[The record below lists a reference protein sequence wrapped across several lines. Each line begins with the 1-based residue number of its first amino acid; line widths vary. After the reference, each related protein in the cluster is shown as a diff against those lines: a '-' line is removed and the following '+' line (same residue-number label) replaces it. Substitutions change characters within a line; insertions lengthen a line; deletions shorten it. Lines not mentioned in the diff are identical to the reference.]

1 MLLSI
6 FTNETIVSVG
16 ISAITTIIVFFL
28 TLLTKRWSE
37 TKVLSSKLE
46 TEHKFEQRKKIKNVL
61 AKNKVH
67 LISACEDLNHR
78 YWNFANNHQ
87 EQWLHIDGDFQT
99 DHYYFHSFVYRFLAV
114 FAWVEKIKKEIIFL
128 DTTIATKKDLEFIK
142 FINLFSRLFCDL
154 TFVEGLNAN
163 GNIAYDHFYRNRF
176 DQFAQVLIT
185 SNGVKSFSEY
195 KNDIEKNSNKLK
207 GLYFF
212 FDGLSPNENRKRWDR
227 MHFFHL
233 TIIAFLN
240 NYGYDFQVTDKIK
253 IKQVLEKP
261 KCCKYLDNYFNFLSE
276 YHIEN
281 NKVIKQIK
289 DIAKEVQLANKEL
302 ETQ

>member
-1 MLLSI
+1 MLD
-6 FTNETIVSVG
+6 IVTSEKILPVI
-16 ISAITTIIVFFL
+16 ISTITTIIVFFL
-28 TLLTKRWSE
+28 TLFTKRWVE

-46 TEHKFEQRKKIKNVL
+46 TEHKFEQRKKIKDVL
-61 AKNKVH
+61 ARNKVH

-78 YWNFANNHQ
+78 YWNFANKHQ
-87 EQWLHIDGDFQT
+87 EQWLHINGDFQT
-99 DHYYFHSFVYRFLAV
+99 DHYYFHSFVYRFLVV
-114 FAWVEKIKKEIIFL
+114 FAWVEKIRKEIIFL

-142 FINLFSRLFCDL
+142 FINIFSRLFCDL

-163 GNIAYDHFYRNRF
+163 GNIAYDHFYRNQF

-195 KNDIEKNSNKLK
+195 KNDIEENCNKLND
-207 GLYFF
+207 LYFF
-212 FDGLSPNENRKRWDR
+212 FDGLSPNEDRKRWDR

-240 NYGYDFQVTDKIK
+240 NYGYDFQVTDKTK
-253 IKQVLEKP
+253 IKQVIEKP
-261 KCCKYLDNYFNFLSE
+261 KRCRYLNNYFTFLSE
-276 YHIEN
+276 YHLEN

-289 DIAKEVQLANKEL
+289 DIAKQVQLTNKES